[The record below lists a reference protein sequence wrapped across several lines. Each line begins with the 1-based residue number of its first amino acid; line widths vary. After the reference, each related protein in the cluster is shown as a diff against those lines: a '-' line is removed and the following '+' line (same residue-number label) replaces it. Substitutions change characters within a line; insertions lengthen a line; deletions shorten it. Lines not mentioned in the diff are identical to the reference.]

1 MFGFSKKKPK
11 VLLVDD
17 DGFMRTVLASYIP
30 KDVFDVVTAKDGNDG
45 IAAAGKEEPS
55 IIMLDANMPGKD
67 GWDTLVELKADKKT
81 AGIPVL
87 MCTAVDDCGSLDRA
101 FLAGAQGYIT
111 KPVNK
116 EAFIKKI
123 NKTLGLEQ

>member
-17 DGFMRTVLASYIP
+17 DGFMLTVLSSYIP
-30 KDVFDVVTAKDGNDG
+30 KDVFDVVTAKDGDSG
-45 IAAAGKEEPS
+45 MAAAAREEPS
-55 IIMLDANMPGKD
+55 IILLDANMPGKD
-67 GWDTLVELKADKKT
+67 GWETLTGLKAEKKT

-116 EAFIKKI
+116 EGLVKKI
-123 NKTLGLEQ
+123 NKTLGLEK

>member
-17 DGFMRTVLASYIP
+17 DGFMRTVLSSYIP
-30 KDVFDVVTAKDGNDG
+30 KEVFDVVTAKDGADG
-45 IAAAGKEEPS
+45 IAAAAKEEPS

-67 GWDTLVELKADKKT
+67 GWDTLADLKADKKT
-81 AGIPVL
+81 AAIPVL
-87 MCTAVDDCGSLDRA
+87 MCTAVDDVASLDRA

-116 EAFIKKI
+116 EGFLKKI
-123 NKTLGLEQ
+123 NKTLGLEK

>member
-1 MFGFSKKKPK
+1 MFGLSKKKPK

-17 DGFMRTVLASYIP
+17 DGFMRTVLSSYIP
-30 KDVFDVVTAKDGNDG
+30 KDIFDVVTAKDGADG
-45 IAAAGKEEPS
+45 ISVAGKEEPS

-67 GWDTLVELKADKKT
+67 GWDTLAELKANKKT
-81 AGIPVL
+81 AVIPVL

-116 EAFIKKI
+116 DAFLKKI
-123 NKTLGLEQ
+123 NKTLGLAQ

>member
-30 KDVFDVVTAKDGNDG
+30 KDVFDVVTAKDGDSG
-45 IAAAGKEEPS
+45 IAAAAKEEPS

-67 GWDTLVELKADKKT
+67 GWDTLVALKADKKT
-81 AGIPVL
+81 APIPVL

-116 EAFIKKI
+116 EAFLKKI
-123 NKTLGLEQ
+123 NRTLGLEQ

>member
-17 DGFMRTVLASYIP
+17 DGFMRTVLSSYIP
-30 KDVFDVVTAKDGNDG
+30 KDIFDVVTAKDGNDG
-45 IAAAGKEEPS
+45 IAVAGREEPS

-67 GWDTLVELKADKKT
+67 GWDTLSDLKADKKT
-81 AGIPVL
+81 APIPVL
-87 MCTAVDDCGSLDRA
+87 MCTAVDDVGSLDRA

-116 EAFIKKI
+116 DAFLKKI
-123 NKTLGLEQ
+123 NKTLGLEK

>member
-17 DGFMRTVLASYIP
+17 DGFMLTVLSSYIP
-30 KDVFDVVTAKDGNDG
+30 KDVFDIVTAKDGDSG
-45 IAAAGKEEPS
+45 ISAALKEDPS
-55 IIMLDANMPGKD
+55 IILLDANMPGKD
-67 GWDTLVELKADKKT
+67 GWDTLVGLKADKKT
-81 AGIPVL
+81 AAIPVL

-101 FLAGAQGYIT
+101 FLAGAQGYMT

-116 EAFIKKI
+116 DGFLKKI
-123 NKTLGLEQ
+123 NKTLGLE

>member
-1 MFGFSKKKPK
+1 MFGLSKKKPK

-17 DGFMRTVLASYIP
+17 DGFMRTVLSSYIP
-30 KDVFDVVTAKDGNDG
+30 KDIFDVVTAKDGADG
-45 IAAAGKEEPS
+45 ISVAGKEEPS

-67 GWDTLVELKADKKT
+67 GWDTLAELKANKKT
-81 AGIPVL
+81 AVIPVL

-116 EAFIKKI
+116 EAFLKKI
-123 NKTLGLEQ
+123 NKTLGLAQ